1 MPATGIRGRHH
12 LSVASA

>member
-1 MPATGIRGRHH
+1 MPAAGIRGRHH